1 MSPSSKLNA
10 WVYIFVPTRMTEYN
24 HQTLSGAAV
33 RATAD
38 MWLLNKME
46 SICKQKPLLLLL
58 QQTKTAKLR
67 NFVILYHFKCVTS
80 LKLYTL
86 YGKTVIFLKLY
97 TIYYSIQQY
106 NIYFTDNIQSVC
118 EVCLHIMFPV
128 TLSRGHMGEFTLSST
143 TQQIKKTPTW
153 AAFHHSLCSPCGGH
167 NPSVH
172 KHDRSLTQTH
182 THTHTHSVST
192 LTISRRQRLH
202 ARGANVRSRVAAP
215 MIPFSDSCFF
225 SAITLPLSSPPLVE
239 CTWRAD

>member
-1 MSPSSKLNA
+1 
-10 WVYIFVPTRMTEYN
+10 MTEYN

-46 SICKQKPLLLLL
+46 SICKQKLLLLLL

-128 TLSRGHMGEFTLSST
+128 ALSRGHMEEFTLSST
-143 TQQIKKTPTW
+143 TQQIKKKPQPGQPFTTASAPPAVDTPQVSISTR
-153 AAFHHSLCSPCGGH
+153 
-167 NPSVH
+167 
-172 KHDRSLTQTH
+172 DRSLTQTH

-239 CTWRAD
+239 CT